1 MNGAFELKSQYDFIY
16 RGFYIPLRVARFISI
31 PVLEEAFG
39 NRPFLEGSETVFIVY
54 SWGWV
59 HVSTG
64 SLSGEG
70 GEFILPDRSVRG
82 ILLYYENY
90 FTLKLRRVK
99 KLLFRMLLRNDACVS
114 AELALSLEYRYYYSF
129 TSSDRQYDNKK
140 TTMLILSG
148 FHTLCRNLQEGSAD
162 KRALQT

>member
-1 MNGAFELKSQYDFIY
+1 MSPSELLALYLFQYS
-16 RGFYIPLRVARFISI
+16 RKH
-31 PVLEEAFG
+31 LEIGLFC
-39 NRPFLEGSETVFIVY
+39 RGSETVFIVY

-70 GEFILPDRSVRG
+70 GEFILPNRSVRG

-99 KLLFRMLLRNDACVS
+99 KLLFRMLLRNDACIS

-148 FHTLCRNLQEGSAD
+148 CHTLCRNLQGRGLCRQKGSANIISVD
-162 KRALQT
+162 VLVCMDRTEFH

>member
-1 MNGAFELKSQYDFIY
+1 M
-16 RGFYIPLRVARFISI
+16 
-31 PVLEEAFG
+31 
-39 NRPFLEGSETVFIVY
+39 
-54 SWGWV
+54 

-90 FTLKLRRVK
+90 FTLKLRRIK
-99 KLLFRMLLRNDACVS
+99 KLLFRMLLRNDACIS

-129 TSSDRQYDNKK
+129 TSSYRHYDNEK

-148 FHTLCRNLQEGSAD
+148 CHTLCRNLQGRGLCKHNICRRSGLHGPNGIPLMSVSASVCQWTHTAVFSFVD
-162 KRALQT
+162 VTVP